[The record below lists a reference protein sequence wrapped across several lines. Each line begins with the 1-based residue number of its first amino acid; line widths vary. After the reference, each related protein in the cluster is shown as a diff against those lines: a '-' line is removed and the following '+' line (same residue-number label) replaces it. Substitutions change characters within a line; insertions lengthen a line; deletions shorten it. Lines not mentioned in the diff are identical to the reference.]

1 MFSTMKKMERE
12 LIPPKEKKKRRKTQK
27 EIFELPKKYTKG
39 LSEEDVKK
47 KTENVKKTKELLK
60 KGKKKEAIEL
70 SKKRPTTEDKTKS
83 TNLIKFKKMFGDDVK
98 PLTQKFASVTGIPL
112 SIQKEIVKRGEGA
125 FLSAGSRSSV
135 SSPRQWGLGR
145 LYAFYIKGISNKLD
159 FDKDLLKKVKLKK
172 K

>member
-60 KGKKKEAIEL
+60 KGKKKEAVKLARE
-70 SKKRPTTEDKTKS
+70 RPTTEDKTKS
-83 TNLIKFKKMFGDDVK
+83 SNLIKFKKMFGDDVK
-98 PLTQKFASVTGIPL
+98 PLTQKFATVTGVPL
-112 SIQKEIVKRGEGA
+112 SIQKQIIKRGEGA
-125 FLSAGSRSSV
+125 YLSSSSRSSV
-135 SSPRQWGLGR
+135 SSARQWGLGR
-145 LYAFYIKGISNKLD
+145 VYAFYIKGISGKLD
-159 FDKDLLKKVKLKK
+159 FDKDLFKKVKLKK
-172 K
+172 

>member
-1 MFSTMKKMERE
+1 MFATMKKMERE

-83 TNLIKFKKMFGDDVK
+83 SNLIKFKKMFGDDVK

-112 SIQKEIVKRGEGA
+112 TIQQEIVKRGEGA
-125 FLSAGSRSSV
+125 FLSGSRASV
-135 SSPRQWGLGR
+135 SSARQWGLGR
-145 LYAFYIKGISNKLD
+145 LFAFYFKSLSGKLD
-159 FDKDLLKKVKLKK
+159 FDKDLFKKVKLKK
-172 K
+172 